1 MRPFSRWLRKRE
13 ALGTKVSVTC
23 DVLIVVSGVGQAIGK
38 ITPIEFEK

>member
-1 MRPFSRWLRKRE
+1 
-13 ALGTKVSVTC
+13 VTC